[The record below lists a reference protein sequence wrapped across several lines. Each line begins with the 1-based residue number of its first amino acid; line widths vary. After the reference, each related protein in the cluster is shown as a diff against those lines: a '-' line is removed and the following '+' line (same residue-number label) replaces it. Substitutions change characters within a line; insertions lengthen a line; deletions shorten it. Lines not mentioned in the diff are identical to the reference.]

1 MTLRPKIFQLC
12 AFSVLILLPVG
23 LWHLFRF
30 IEFYIAFLKGNIIFF
45 QTVRIVCLPILQGFF
60 SDFVVFT
67 LLFHFLLIFK
77 HISYSENCFTAKIY
91 TCSSISGIFVIHNN
105 LSYINLNTVIQLK

>member
-12 AFSVLILLPVG
+12 AFSMPIYIRRNLSEYT
-23 LWHLFRF
+23 FS

-77 HISYSENCFTAKIY
+77 HISYSENCFTAEIY